1 MGDLQLACNAQAH
14 SRFSQKLPPRLGEQ
28 VDTVKVFRSFAPDE
42 PHVLSNPTPA
52 SILGAVLAYGF
63 PYVVPCSLNMPAACL
78 S

>member
-1 MGDLQLACNAQAH
+1 MTCNAQTH
-14 SRFSQKLPPRLGEQ
+14 SRFSQKLPLRLGEQ

-63 PYVVPCSLNMPAACL
+63 PYVVPCSPLLA
-78 S
+78 